1 MSDTKI
7 VSSFGLPSDREA
19 RSAGVLGENPP
30 YFRLRKEQFRFTAF
44 IFARGGSKGVKQK
57 NIVPV
62 AGKPLIAHS
71 IISALRSRFISRV
84 VVSTDDAAI
93 TEAARDWGADV
104 LERPAELASDTAA
117 EILSW
122 RHAIDSYPELFG
134 GKAPQPFIS
143 LPATSPLRAPE
154 DIDNAITTF
163 RQTQPDV
170 LFGISPA
177 HRNPYLN
184 MVTINDEG
192 HINIAISGSSAV
204 RRQDVPAMYDVTTC
218 VYVASAAYVQRC
230 SKLMEGRVG
239 YVTIPPQRA
248 LDIDTRYDLHL
259 AELLLTHPYK
269 G

>member
-1 MSDTKI
+1 MSE
-7 VSSFGLPSDREA
+7 F
-19 RSAGVLGENPP
+19 
-30 YFRLRKEQFRFTAF
+30 QFSAF

-57 NIVPV
+57 NIASV

-71 IISALRSRFISRV
+71 ILSALQSRFINRV
-84 VVSTDDAAI
+84 IVSTDDAQI
-93 TEAARDWGADV
+93 ARVARNWGADV
-104 LERPAELASDTAA
+104 LNRPAELASDTAA

-122 RHAIDSYPELFG
+122 RHAIDSYPKLFG
-134 GKAPQPFIS
+134 NNAPQPFIS

-163 RQTQPDV
+163 RQTQCDV

-218 VYVASAAYVQRC
+218 VYVADAAYVQRC

-239 YVTIPPQRA
+239 YVMIPPQRA
-248 LDIDTRYDLHL
+248 LDIDTYFDLHL
-259 AELLLTHPYK
+259 AELLLTHPFK
-269 G
+269 GQ